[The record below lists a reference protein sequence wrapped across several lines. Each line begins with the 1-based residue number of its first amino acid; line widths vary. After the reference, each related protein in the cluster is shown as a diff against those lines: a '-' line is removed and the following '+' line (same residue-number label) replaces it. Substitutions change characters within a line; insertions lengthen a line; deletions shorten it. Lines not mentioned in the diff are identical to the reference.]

1 MACFQ
6 SWNPIAPGLPAAS
19 LTQKTV
25 VLLSLSSDKAVT
37 IREERSFIVTG
48 PRSSDGDDCG
58 SGGGSDGDVGSD
70 VDVCVC
76 EACLGSSA
84 DWIVTRVVVG
94 LDSLR
99 GESDRTI
106 SAGRITER

>member
-1 MACFQ
+1 M
-6 SWNPIAPGLPAAS
+6 
-19 LTQKTV
+19 

-37 IREERSFIVTG
+37 IREERSLTVTG

-58 SGGGSDGDVGSD
+58 CGSGGGSDGDVG
-70 VDVCVC
+70 VFICVC

>member
-6 SWNPIAPGLPAAS
+6 SWNPIAPDLPAAS

-37 IREERSFIVTG
+37 IREERSLTVTG

-58 SGGGSDGDVGSD
+58 SGSGGGSDGDVG
-70 VDVCVC
+70 VCICVC

>member
-19 LTQKTV
+19 LPQKTV

-37 IREERSFIVTG
+37 IREERSLTVTG

-58 SGGGSDGDVGSD
+58 SGSGGSDVGI
-70 VDVCVC
+70 CVC

-94 LDSLR
+94 IDSLR